1 MSQHQNEQP
10 ASGDKRDDAEVRAAS
25 GGSTGAEQAA
35 VTEATPA
42 SSPENGASGATAT
55 DGAAPAAAPD
65 NAGGT
70 ADASAPTNAGK
81 DASAQKA
88 DDGDT
93 LPPIAPV
100 SPEDEDI
107 PDVPLPQAGRP
118 AQAGRAQKCFDCL
131 SRIAPLALLALLL
144 VQVWP
149 LFWQG
154 GNYCPAELPAASTA
168 LALLDS
174 GQWICPTGPE
184 GAQLPF
190 MFWLMWGLYK
200 LVTLVGLSPLVVLPL
215 TAVLGGAVALLGAWG
230 LSRAAGFGRMAAFA
244 TGLILLSCLVFPFM
258 AHFMG
263 TQALATGLTLLSLA
277 CLCRGFQKES
287 AYLLLPLGFILA
299 ALAGLTGGLV
309 YLLLPPLTS
318 LIWLVWRLRFG
329 RAQELDAIL
338 GFLIMLL
345 LVAVWLL
352 ALILFLDN
360 GSYTRSVFDRIL
372 AWPFPLADRWWLP
385 LAVGFLG
392 VCPWL
397 LLVLGVSWPRVLRGL
412 PRAILASRRENSG
425 VSFIW
430 IAILLAALLSLLAP
444 GVSGSG
450 PLLCLLAVLLGRSL
464 ERLSSLGSRFF
475 YIIVALLLLHAG
487 LMLSACAF
495 GFSLEWLVALTSL
508 PLTPDQQA
516 QVLSLSG
523 LPVLGVLCIIMAVLL
538 FRFVRRAWP
547 CGALLACV
555 AFACLLAQPAHL
567 LLAPQMAAV
576 QDSKLLSTAALMA
589 RYGKTPAPAA
599 PADAATTPAAEDA
612 APAAPAQDEAA
623 APAAP
628 DQAQSTAPA
637 PAETPAADAQPTAT
651 PTEPAAAPATTA
663 TDNAPA
669 DAAATA
675 DAPAADSAT
684 DKAPNSET
692 DTAAQPAPTEQA
704 APKAGATPDAQ
715 PASPEQPA
723 PAI

>member
-10 ASGDKRDDAEVRAAS
+10 VSGDKRDEVDVRAAAAEA
-25 GGSTGAEQAA
+25 GTEQAT
-35 VTEATPA
+35 VTESPAAPAQPAETPA
-42 SSPENGASGATAT
+42 VPSPE
-55 DGAAPAAAPD
+55 DAAPAANGNTVEAEAP
-65 NAGGT
+65 
-70 ADASAPTNAGK
+70 K
-81 DASAQKA
+81 DAPQKDA
-88 DDGDT
+88 AGDET
-93 LPPIAPV
+93 LPPITPV
-100 SPEDEDI
+100 SAEDENI
-107 PDVPLPQAGRP
+107 PDVELPREGRP
-118 AQAGRAQKCFDCL
+118 VQPSKAQKLFEGF
-131 SRIAPLALLALLL
+131 SRIAPLALLILLM

-154 GNYCPAELPAASTA
+154 GNYCPGELPAASTA
-168 LALLDS
+168 LAMLDN
-174 GQWICPTGPE
+174 GQWVCPSGPD
-184 GAQLPF
+184 GAQLPV
-190 MFWLMWGLYK
+190 MFWLMWGLSQVAS
-200 LVTLVGLSPLVVLPL
+200 LAGLSAATVLPL
-215 TAVLGGAVALLGAWG
+215 TAVLGGAIALLGGWG
-230 LSRAAGFGRMAAFA
+230 LSRAAGFGRTAAFA
-244 TGLILLSCLVFPFM
+244 TGLMLLSCLAFPFM

-287 AYLLLPLGFILA
+287 AYVLLLLGFILA
-299 ALAGLTGGLV
+299 ALAGLTGGLA

-345 LVAVWLL
+345 LVAAWLL

-372 AWPFPLADRWWLP
+372 AWPFPLAEQWWLP
-385 LAVGFLG
+385 VAAGFLG

-412 PRAILASRRENSG
+412 PRALMASRRENSG

-430 IAILLAALLSLLAP
+430 IAILLAAPLSLLAP
-444 GVSGSG
+444 GMSAYG

-487 LMLSACAF
+487 LALSACAF
-495 GFSLEWLVALTSL
+495 GFSLEWLVVLTSL

-555 AFACLLAQPAHL
+555 AFVCLLAQPAHL
-567 LLAPQMAAV
+567 LLAPQLAAIP
-576 QDSKLLSTAALMA
+576 DSKLINTATLLSRYAKVETPAAEPA
-589 RYGKTPAPAA
+589 AAEEAVPAPEESAPAVEAPAA
-599 PADAATTPAAEDA
+599 PEAAQS
-612 APAAPAQDEAA
+612 APAEAA
-623 APAAP
+623 AAPEQEAPEAAE
-628 DQAQSTAPA
+628 QETAGG
-637 PAETPAADAQPTAT
+637 DS
-651 PTEPAAAPATTA
+651 TEPAAPEAAAGTQEAPAE
-663 TDNAPA
+663 
-669 DAAATA
+669 AATA
-675 DAPAADSAT
+675 L
-684 DKAPNSET
+684 
-692 DTAAQPAPTEQA
+692 
-704 APKAGATPDAQ
+704 
-715 PASPEQPA
+715 
-723 PAI
+723 

>member
-10 ASGDKRDDAEVRAAS
+10 VSGDKRDEADVRAAAAEA
-25 GGSTGAEQAA
+25 GAEQAT
-35 VTEATPA
+35 VTESPA
-42 SSPENGASGATAT
+42 APTQPEDAP
-55 DGAAPAAAPD
+55 AAPAREDAAP
-65 NAGGT
+65 AGNG
-70 ADASAPTNAGK
+70 SAAEAEAPK
-81 DASAQKA
+81 DAPQKDA
-88 DDGDT
+88 AGDET

-100 SPEDEDI
+100 SAEDEDI
-107 PDVPLPQAGRP
+107 PDVELPREGRP
-118 AQAGRAQKCFDCL
+118 VQPSKAQKLFEGF
-131 SRIAPLALLALLL
+131 SRIAPLALLILLV

-154 GNYCPAELPAASTA
+154 GNYCPGELPAASTA
-168 LALLDS
+168 LGMLDN
-174 GQWICPTGPE
+174 GQWVCPSGPD
-184 GAQLPF
+184 GAQLPVI
-190 MFWLMWGLYK
+190 FWLMWGLSQVAS
-200 LVTLVGLSPLVVLPL
+200 LAGLSAATILPL
-215 TAVLGGAVALLGAWG
+215 TAVLGGAIALLGGWG
-230 LSRAAGFGRMAAFA
+230 LSRAVGFGRTAAFA
-244 TGLILLSCLVFPFM
+244 TGLMLLSCLAFPFM

-287 AYLLLPLGFILA
+287 AYVLLPLGFILA
-299 ALAGLTGGLV
+299 ALAGLTGGLA

-372 AWPFPLADRWWLP
+372 AWPFPLAEKWWLP
-385 LAVGFLG
+385 VAAGFLG

-412 PRAILASRRENSG
+412 PRAIMASRRENSG

-430 IAILLAALLSLLAP
+430 IAILLAAPLSLLAP
-444 GVSGSG
+444 GMSAYG

-487 LMLSACAF
+487 LALSACAF

-555 AFACLLAQPAHL
+555 AFVCLMAQPAHL
-567 LLAPQMAAV
+567 LLAPQLAGIP
-576 QDSKLLSTAALMA
+576 DSKLINTATLLSRYAKAEAPAAEPTAAAEEAAPALEESA
-589 RYGKTPAPAA
+589 PAVEAPAA
-599 PADAATTPAAEDA
+599 PEAAESAPAETAVAPEAEAPVDAGQTPAEDGSA
-612 APAAPAQDEAA
+612 APAAPEAA
-623 APAAP
+623 PES
-628 DQAQSTAPA
+628 QEA
-637 PAETPAADAQPTAT
+637 PAE
-651 PTEPAAAPATTA
+651 
-663 TDNAPA
+663 
-669 DAAATA
+669 AATA
-675 DAPAADSAT
+675 L
-684 DKAPNSET
+684 
-692 DTAAQPAPTEQA
+692 
-704 APKAGATPDAQ
+704 
-715 PASPEQPA
+715 
-723 PAI
+723 